1 MGAGNGRKKGGWEK
15 KKEKKTV
22 YLVLV
27 KNHPEWQER
36 WLRGQGFILLLQ
48 SLVFWA
54 GAGSSQPLGLCR
66 HLHSCACMPTHSRN
80 LKY

>member
-54 GAGSSQPLGLCR
+54 GAGSLQL
-66 HLHSCACMPTHSRN
+66 HLDSADICSHVHACPHTHVI
-80 LKY
+80 